1 MPANSCAD
9 CGDIKILI
17 FPKHVCPSRPPNI
30 PEPMKPKTCIPIIAG
45 VIIAWVVTMTMLTS
59 WSAKPEEMDSINR
72 VADLEAK
79 VLALGENL
87 KVNAARHSSSNSD
100 IRVAALDEK
109 VLALGKHQDA
119 ARHSHPNSNIRV
131 AALEEK
137 VLALGEN
144 LDAAHHATHTA
155 ALSPQNTK
163 ESIGAHPEAD
173 LTPNE
178 VRIEDAIGAASKA
191 AALSESKVLK
201 ALGSSAES
209 GDSKAEAKGRPP
221 PLSIGKILDTLEA
234 SGSTMNKWAI
244 NIGANDGK
252 ENDPLYALY
261 TQKGYQGVII
271 EGDAGFKNALH
282 QHLRDPGHHIKIT
295 FVDPENIMS
304 LLKEAP
310 RDQIDVFK
318 IDIDC
323 WDCHVLETVLANGL
337 APHLFWME
345 INILY
350 PPGTFAVQRWSPLAP
365 PNSYDYR
372 KKPASVRCSLS
383 FINALMDKYGY
394 MFLQLFQEGPGGGI
408 DAAFVRKQQ
417 WTLFESGPG
426 WQRTSSEWWWW
437 DNFVIKDWEKLKVR
451 GFDHTITDL
460 HEKDLVP
467 KLYHRYAT
475 SILKGLSNSLYHPA
489 VVSTQ
494 EHHQVVCRAL
504 SGDSKLKA
512 LGSSAESAD
521 SKAEA
526 K

>member
-1 MPANSCAD
+1 
-9 CGDIKILI
+9 
-17 FPKHVCPSRPPNI
+17 
-30 PEPMKPKTCIPIIAG
+30 MKPKTCIPIIAG

-100 IRVAALDEK
+100 
-109 VLALGKHQDA
+109 
-119 ARHSHPNSNIRV
+119 IRV

-252 ENDPLYALY
+252 ENDPLYDLY
-261 TQKGYQGVII
+261 
-271 EGDAGFKNALH
+271 
-282 QHLRDPGHHIKIT
+282 
-295 FVDPENIMS
+295 M
-304 LLKEAP
+304 
-310 RDQIDVFK
+310 
-318 IDIDC
+318 
-323 WDCHVLETVLANGL
+323 
-337 APHLFWME
+337 
-345 INILY
+345 
-350 PPGTFAVQRWSPLAP
+350 
-365 PNSYDYR
+365 
-372 KKPASVRCSLS
+372 
-383 FINALMDKYGY
+383 
-394 MFLQLFQEGPGGGI
+394 
-408 DAAFVRKQQ
+408 
-417 WTLFESGPG
+417 
-426 WQRTSSEWWWW
+426 
-437 DNFVIKDWEKLKVR
+437 
-451 GFDHTITDL
+451 
-460 HEKDLVP
+460 
-467 KLYHRYAT
+467 
-475 SILKGLSNSLYHPA
+475 
-489 VVSTQ
+489 
-494 EHHQVVCRAL
+494 
-504 SGDSKLKA
+504 
-512 LGSSAESAD
+512 
-521 SKAEA
+521 
-526 K
+526 